1 MKKLL
6 KLYLG
11 NFFWK
16 NYIIII
22 RKSIYIT
29 ILYINIK

>member
-11 NFFWK
+11 NFFCK
-16 NYIIII
+16 
-22 RKSIYIT
+22 IYT
-29 ILYINIK
+29 VILGDDLILQH